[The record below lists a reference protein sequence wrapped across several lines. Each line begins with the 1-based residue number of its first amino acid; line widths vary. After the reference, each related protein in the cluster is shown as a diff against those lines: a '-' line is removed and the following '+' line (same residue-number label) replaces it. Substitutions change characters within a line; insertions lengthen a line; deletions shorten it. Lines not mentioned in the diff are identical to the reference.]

1 MYASINSLP
10 TPSSGT
16 PGAMP
21 SIRSWHHQQQQQAS
35 VTVAPVPLILDSL
48 SANKVNMVENLVDT
62 AALIIESI
70 WPSPSLSAHFSLKTP
85 VIPLHIFVKETLR
98 RSRTT
103 LSTLQL
109 ALYYIYRVRSQVLA
123 AQERIRLDQIQHLQQ
138 HMTALQH
145 GMPPSPCIS
154 LDSLSDADLRQNDYF
169 NAIKPTLPL
178 TPPGSNNN
186 TPPSLSPLSQTST
199 ASPVLAKSEPV
210 GCGRRMFL
218 AALILASKF
227 QQDRTYSNKAWSKIS
242 GLPVSEINLNE
253 IAFLALIDYRLFV
266 SQSVFQKWVAVLTE
280 KGKFKERATLAR
292 SSSAHYASDLCVPSM
307 THPSP
312 IPRRNSSHISLPS
325 RMSCITPSSLTQ
337 RQDSFHSLVS
347 SSSSPTPLPSFS
359 VLAGRHHH
367 QQQQKQP
374 AIGLTQTSLLNYGP
388 FHLENVQNEVPLAK
402 PDQSGLFEREPLPR
416 QQQGMGSYMTHR
428 WVESQRRE
436 FHRNRVQATLP
447 HLPLVSSPIS
457 ELDASIGARSTMNAS
472 GSDPM
477 WCKSLGTGTPQ
488 RHALHAKLAEM
499 KPDFLPSPAT
509 SFSPMGMP
517 SLAGSKRRMTDSD
530 EADGERELKC
540 QRRLSVAFLVDA

>member
-1 MYASINSLP
+1 ML
-10 TPSSGT
+10 
-16 PGAMP
+16 
-21 SIRSWHHQQQQQAS
+21 
-35 VTVAPVPLILDSL
+35 L
-48 SANKVNMVENLVDT
+48 SATTSTHTYINHNNDNNPDT

-70 WPSPSLSAHFSLKTP
+70 WPSPSLSAQFSLKTP

-123 AQERIRLDQIQHLQQ
+123 AQERIRLDQIQHFQQ
-138 HMTALQH
+138 HMTALQN
-145 GMPPSPCIS
+145 GLPPSPCIS
-154 LDSLSDADLRQNDYF
+154 LDSLSESDVRQSDYF
-169 NAIKPTLPL
+169 NATNKPTLPL
-178 TPPGSNNN
+178 TPPGSNN

-199 ASPVLAKSEPV
+199 ASASPVLAKSEPV

-266 SQSVFQKWVAVLTE
+266 SQSVFQKWVVVLTE

-292 SSSAHYASDLCVPSM
+292 SNSHYAAADLCVPSM

-312 IPRRNSSHISLPS
+312 ISRRNSSHISLPS
-325 RMSCITPSSLTQ
+325 RMSSCITPLLLAQ
-337 RQDSFHSLVS
+337 RQDSFHSL
-347 SSSSPTPLPSFS
+347 SSPTSLPSFS
-359 VLAGRHHH
+359 VLAGHHH
-367 QQQQKQP
+367 PRLQQQPAAGVSQP
-374 AIGLTQTSLLNYGP
+374 SFLSNGP
-388 FHLENVQNEVPLAK
+388 FHVGHAK
-402 PDQSGLFEREPLPR
+402 TEAPFGKSGQSGLFAPEALPR

-428 WVESQRRE
+428 WVEAQRRE
-436 FHRNRVQATLP
+436 FLRNRVQVTLP
-447 HLPLVSSPIS
+447 HLPLVSSPVS
-457 ELDASIGARSTMNAS
+457 EVDALSGTRLTMNAT

-477 WCKSLGTGTPQ
+477 WCKSSSGISQ
-488 RHALHAKLAEM
+488 RQALHAKLAEM

-509 SFSPMGMP
+509 SFSPMGMQ
-517 SLAGSKRRMTDSD
+517 SMAGSKRRMTESD
-530 EADGERELKC
+530 DIDAERELKC
-540 QRRLSVAFLVDA
+540 QRRLSVAFLVEL